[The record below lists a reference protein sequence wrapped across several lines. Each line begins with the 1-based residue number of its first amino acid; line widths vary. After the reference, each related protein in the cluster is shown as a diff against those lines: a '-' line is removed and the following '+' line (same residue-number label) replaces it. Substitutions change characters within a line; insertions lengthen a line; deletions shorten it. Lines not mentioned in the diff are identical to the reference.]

1 MPSRTRGKGRAPEVV
16 PEATLPL
23 GKQLAHTG
31 KSIEPRL
38 VEFTTTTNQ
47 LAVVQLF

>member
-31 KSIEPRL
+31 KSIGPLL
-38 VEFTTTTNQ
+38 VDFITTTNQ
-47 LAVVQLF
+47 LAIVLLF